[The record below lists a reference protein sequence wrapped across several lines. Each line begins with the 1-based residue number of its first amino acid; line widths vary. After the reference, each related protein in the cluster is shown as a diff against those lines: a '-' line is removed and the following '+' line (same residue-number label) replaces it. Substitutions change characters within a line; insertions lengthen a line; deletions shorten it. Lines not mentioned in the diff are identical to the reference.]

1 MAEEKRKDDPEKMAK
16 MAAWLQA
23 VNRELK
29 LPEGTIAPVQE
40 ELLNLISDVAHGPSR
55 PGAPL
60 TAFLVGFAASGDIQ
74 QAGENVAKLR
84 ALVAKYPAN

>member
-1 MAEEKRKDDPEKMAK
+1 MTEEHRKDNPEKMAK
-16 MAAWLQA
+16 MATWLQA

-60 TAFLVGFAASGDIQ
+60 TAFLVGFAAGGDIQ

>member
-1 MAEEKRKDDPEKMAK
+1 MAEEHRKDNPEKMAK
-16 MAAWLQA
+16 MATWLQA
-23 VNRELK
+23 VNREFK

-60 TAFLVGFAASGDIQ
+60 TAFLVGFAAGGDIQ

>member
-1 MAEEKRKDDPEKMAK
+1 MAEEKRKDNPEKMAK

-23 VNRELK
+23 VSRELQ
-29 LPEGTIAPVQE
+29 LPEETIAPVQE
-40 ELLNLISDVAHGPSR
+40 ELLDLISEVAHGPSR

-60 TAFLVGFAASGDIQ
+60 TAFLVGFAAGGDIA

-84 ALVAKYPAN
+84 ALVAKYPAH

>member
-1 MAEEKRKDDPEKMAK
+1 MAEEHRKDDPEKMAK
-16 MAAWLQA
+16 MATWLQA
-23 VNRELK
+23 VNQELK
-29 LPEGTIAPVQE
+29 LSEGTIAPVQE

-60 TAFLVGFAASGDIQ
+60 TAFLVGFAAGGDIQ

>member
-1 MAEEKRKDDPEKMAK
+1 MAEEHRKDDPEKMAK
-16 MAAWLQA
+16 MATWLQA

-60 TAFLVGFAASGDIQ
+60 TAFLVGFAAGGDIQ

-84 ALVAKYPAN
+84 TLVAKYPAN

>member
-1 MAEEKRKDDPEKMAK
+1 MAEEHRKDNPEKMAK
-16 MAAWLQA
+16 MATWLQA

-60 TAFLVGFAASGDIQ
+60 TAFLVGFAAGGDIQ

>member
-1 MAEEKRKDDPEKMAK
+1 MAEEHRKDDPEKMAK
-16 MAAWLQA
+16 MATWLQA

-60 TAFLVGFAASGDIQ
+60 TAFLVGFAAGGDIQ

>member
-1 MAEEKRKDDPEKMAK
+1 MAEEHRKDNPEKMAK
-16 MAAWLQA
+16 MATWLQA

-60 TAFLVGFAASGDIQ
+60 TAFLVGFAAGGDIQ

-84 ALVAKYPAN
+84 ALVAKYPVN